1 MVWEKYYRIHSK
13 MTYSQK
19 SNVFGPLSLPLCHNL
34 SRFSVS
40 SFTCHHRR
48 RDKCFFRK
56 ANFKIHFGTY
66 TYIWILWA
74 KSHVIIKTKYM
85 TNLFC
90 FLLLNWN
97 SIFDLFIFLAIC
109 LSLWCEAS
117 SPVFFRK
124 YTFLRNWLKTRETLE
139 TVV

>member
-1 MVWEKYYRIHSK
+1 MVWENYYRIHSK
-13 MTYSQK
+13 MTDLQK
-19 SNVFGPLSLPLCHNL
+19 SNVFGPQFLPLCHNL

-48 RDKCFFRK
+48 TDKWFFRK
-56 ANFKIHFGTY
+56 ANFKMHFGTY
-66 TYIWILWA
+66 TYIWILCA

-97 SIFDLFIFLAIC
+97 SIFDLFIFFAIC
-109 LSLWCEAS
+109 LSLWCEAHHR
-117 SPVFFRK
+117 FFFANIL
-124 YTFLRNWLKTRETLE
+124 FLEID
-139 TVV
+139 